1 METTDGDAAALLSEL
16 IAIDSSNPDLV
27 PGAAGESAIADFVSA
42 WLARRG
48 FAVHRLEST
57 PGRPS
62 IVAVT
67 TGTGGGRSLMLN
79 GHLDTVTLAG
89 FDGDPLE
96 PVIRDGSMHGRG
108 AFGMKSGLA
117 AMMAAAAEAGI
128 PCLRFGA
135 DGGGA
140 HAANEWVTLES
151 LETVTSVLHGVIIDY
166 CGTSSLG
173 ITEAA

>member
-48 FAVHRLEST
+48 FTVHRLEST

-67 TGTGGGRSLMLN
+67 TGAGCGLMLN
-79 GHLDTVTLAG
+79 RYLDTVTLAG

-96 PVIRDGSMHGRG
+96 PVIRDGSMHCRG
-108 AFGMKSGLA
+108 SFGMKSGLA
-117 AMMAAAAEAGI
+117 AMMVAAAEAGI
-128 PCLRFGA
+128 PCLLFGV

-140 HAANEWVTLES
+140 HAATEWVTLES
-151 LETVTSVLHGVIIDY
+151 LETVTRVLHGVIIDY

>member
-1 METTDGDAAALLSEL
+1 MERVTDRPAIRRGESFWTDCALL
-16 IAIDSSNPDLV
+16 
-27 PGAAGESAIADFVSA
+27 
-42 WLARRG
+42 
-48 FAVHRLEST
+48 
-57 PGRPS
+57 
-62 IVAVT
+62 
-67 TGTGGGRSLMLN
+67 
-79 GHLDTVTLAG
+79 
-89 FDGDPLE
+89 
-96 PVIRDGSMHGRG
+96 
-108 AFGMKSGLA
+108 
-117 AMMAAAAEAGI
+117 AEAGI

>member
-1 METTDGDAAALLSEL
+1 METIDGDAAALLSEL

-27 PGAAGESAIADFVSA
+27 PGAAGESAIADLVSA

-48 FAVHRLEST
+48 FTVHRLEST

-96 PVIRDGSMHGRG
+96 PAIRDGSMHGRG

-117 AMMAAAAEAGI
+117 AMMVAAAEAGI
-128 PCLRFGA
+128 PCLRFGS
-135 DGGGA
+135 GWMVVEPTPPPNG
-140 HAANEWVTLES
+140 S
-151 LETVTSVLHGVIIDY
+151 P
-166 CGTSSLG
+166 SSLWRPSPACSTASSST
-173 ITEAA
+173 IAERAL